1 VEIRAAFELDQMLG
15 NGEVVGKLETSWDA
29 LLDHGNEPFGESPPS
44 HSCAYLHIPQTSPS
58 RLFVVFTL
66 PSH

>member
-29 LLDHGNEPFGESPPS
+29 LLNHGNEPFGE
-44 HSCAYLHIPQTSPS
+44 
-58 RLFVVFTL
+58 
-66 PSH
+66 